1 MPTRFY
7 FNSENDYGELDA
19 EGTELSGLAEARNQ
33 AIKLLGEMLLDS
45 EYDSPWNGRAWKIW
59 VSDAPGGGG
68 GQLADP
74 AGESS
79 VRRENH
85 PSDMAAWRR

>member
-59 VSDAPGGGG
+59 VSDAPGGGRHVLFSLRVTASEG
-68 GQLADP
+68 
-74 AGESS
+74 
-79 VRRENH
+79 N
-85 PSDMAAWRR
+85 